1 MVTFNEQKLLIFK
14 CQMCQVEIQ
23 FYSLP
28 PKYGILI
35 LQVPCVLRLNF
46 FPSFFFHLLLIK
58 LSVYGLFCYFYQY
71 ACCYA
76 STMLVYSGL

>member
-46 FPSFFFHLLLIK
+46 FLVFFFT
-58 LSVYGLFCYFYQY
+58 YY
-71 ACCYA
+71 
-76 STMLVYSGL
+76 